1 MGFNVAHMSACMIA
15 HDSPE
20 MSTMS
25 SCQPLA
31 EKDKQVEAIMRER
44 LLGGFAPSAPVVR
57 SWTRCIE
64 DYGLDPDVCV
74 APPVMTSAELALR
87 REQSADLI
95 DCAKLEMATL
105 YQQLGDPEL
114 AVVMTDAD
122 GVILHLAS
130 SPEFAGE
137 VEDWGLCAGAIW
149 NERAAG
155 TNGMGTCLAEGKS
168 IAVRQHEH
176 FYRRYTTLTCAA
188 APVFDERGAIAGVLD
203 VTSRSP
209 LLQQHSLVLVGM
221 SRQMIE
227 NRLLDARH
235 TQAYRIQFHSRP
247 EFVGTLHAGKLTVD
261 EDGTIL
267 GANRSALVQLGFVTL
282 DEIAGQ
288 SVTEIFNA
296 SLSEIVARSARSSFY
311 PVAIYRTHGSS
322 RFFVVAQEPRDRAAR
337 DAVAPAPAA
346 ASFDDAAPDQPA
358 TPAPARRPTRITRP
372 TGASRVEF
380 GDAQIASQFDLGARV
395 IDRGISVL
403 VHGETGSGKEVFANA
418 LHAASERNSGP
429 FVAVN
434 CASLPEHLIES
445 ELFGYRAGAFTGAQR
460 EGRRGKILQADGGT
474 LFLDEIG
481 DMPLALQARL
491 LRVLEEREVTPLGSE
506 TVVKVDFQLVS
517 ASHRDLAEL
526 VESGQFREDL
536 YYRLNGVMLE
546 LPPLRARKD
555 KLALIRHLLEKE
567 NTPALRISADVR
579 QILLDSDWPGNIR
592 QLRNV
597 LRTAV
602 ALCDGDELTTAHLPA
617 WLVHREKN
625 LCRQRVAATASVPQE
640 TDDDAD
646 AESEASIAA
655 PLNAILLAEREALL
669 ALLDKHRW
677 NVSQVAIALGIT
689 RNTLYRKMRRVN
701 IKT

>member
-1 MGFNVAHMSACMIA
+1 
-15 HDSPE
+15 
-20 MSTMS
+20 MS

-31 EKDKQVEAIMRER
+31 GQASRVEAIMRTR
-44 LLGGFAPSAPVVR
+44 PGGFAPSAPVVR

-64 DYGLDPDVCV
+64 DYGLDPDVCLP
-74 APPVMTSAELALR
+74 PPVMTSAELALR
-87 REQSADLI
+87 REQNAGLV

-105 YQQLGDPEL
+105 YQQLGDGEL
-114 AVVMTDAD
+114 AVVLTDSD

-137 VEDWGLCAGAIW
+137 VEDWGLCAGAVW
-149 NERAAG
+149 NEREAG
-155 TNGMGTCLAEGKS
+155 TNGMGTCLAEGEA

-176 FYRRYTTLTCAA
+176 FYHRYTSLTCAA
-188 APVFDERGAIAGVLD
+188 VPVFDEGGSIAGVLD

-235 TQAYRIQFHSRP
+235 THAFRIQFHSRP

-261 EDGTIL
+261 DDGTIL
-267 GANRSALVQLGFVTL
+267 GANRSALAQLGFVTL
-282 DEIAGQ
+282 DEIAGKP
-288 SVTEIFNA
+288 VTEIFNA
-296 SLSEIVARSARSSFY
+296 SLEEIVARSTRSSFY
-311 PVAIYRTHGSS
+311 PVAIYRTHASS
-322 RFFVVAQEPRDRAAR
+322 RFFVVAQEPRDRA
-337 DAVAPAPAA
+337 DA
-346 ASFDDAAPDQPA
+346 SNHD
-358 TPAPARRPTRITRP
+358 TSSLTRRPARATRSTNPLRSS
-372 TGASRVEF
+372 TTRVEF

-395 IDRGISVL
+395 IDRGIAVL

-418 LHAASERNSGP
+418 LHAASERSNGP

-506 TVVKVDFQLVS
+506 AVVKVDFQLVS
-517 ASHRDLAEL
+517 ASHRDLNEL

-567 NTPALRISADVR
+567 RTPAPRLSADVR

-597 LRTAV
+597 LRTAT

-617 WLVHREKN
+617 WLVQREKN
-625 LCRQRVAATASVPQE
+625 LNRPQTAGASTALAD
-640 TDDDAD
+640 TDESAD
-646 AESEASIAA
+646 AEETSNA
-655 PLNAILLAEREALL
+655 PLNAILQAEREALL

-677 NVSQVAIALGIT
+677 NVSQVALALGIT
-689 RNTLYRKMRRVN
+689 RNTLYRKMRRVH

>member
-1 MGFNVAHMSACMIA
+1 
-15 HDSPE
+15 
-20 MSTMS
+20 
-25 SCQPLA
+25 
-31 EKDKQVEAIMRER
+31 MRER
-44 LLGGFAPSAPVVR
+44 VGGFAPSEPVVR

-64 DYGLDPDVCV
+64 DYGLDPDVC
-74 APPVMTSAELALR
+74 APPPLISSAELAQR
-87 REQSADLI
+87 RELNVDLV

-114 AVVMTDAD
+114 AVIMTDAE

-137 VEDWGLCAGAIW
+137 VEDWGLCAGAVW
-149 NERAAG
+149 NEREAG
-155 TNGMGTCLAEGKS
+155 TNGMGTCLAEGES

-176 FYRRYTTLTCAA
+176 FYKRYTTLTCAA
-188 APVFDERGAIAGVLD
+188 APVFDERGTIAGVLD

-235 TQAYRIQFHSRP
+235 THAYRIQFHSRP
-247 EFVGTLHAGKLTVD
+247 EFVGTLHAGRLTVD

-267 GANRSALVQLGFVTL
+267 GANRSALMQLGFAKL
-282 DEIAGQ
+282 DDIAGK

-296 SLSEIVARSARSSFY
+296 SLNAIVTRSAGSSFY
-311 PVAIYRTHGSS
+311 PVAIYCTHASS
-322 RFFVVAQEPRDRAAR
+322 RFFVVAQAPRDRAAHEGITTQPVA
-337 DAVAPAPAA
+337 AVRRPARAARPTA
-346 ASFDDAAPDQPA
+346 ASGPGAA
-358 TPAPARRPTRITRP
+358 
-372 TGASRVEF
+372 RVEF

-395 IDRGISVL
+395 IDRGVAVL

-418 LHAASERNSGP
+418 LHAASKSRNGP

-460 EGRRGKILQADGGT
+460 EGRRGKILQADGGM

-506 TVVKVDFQLVS
+506 AVVKVDFQLVS
-517 ASHRDLAEL
+517 ASHRDLEEL

-546 LPPLRARKD
+546 LPPLRARTD

-567 NTPALRISADVR
+567 QSPAPRLSADVR

-597 LRTAV
+597 LRTAA
-602 ALCDGDELTTAHLPA
+602 ALCDGDVLTTDHLPA
-617 WLVHREKN
+617 WLVQREKN
-625 LCRQRVAATASVPQE
+625 LHRPQPASPAPALPDS
-640 TDDDAD
+640 DDFADAAD
-646 AESEASIAA
+646 AEAASAA
-655 PLNAILLAEREALL
+655 PLNAILQAEREALL
-669 ALLDKHRW
+669 ALLDKNRW

-689 RNTLYRKMRRVN
+689 RNTLYRKMRRVHIN
-701 IKT
+701 T

>member
-1 MGFNVAHMSACMIA
+1 
-15 HDSPE
+15 
-20 MSTMS
+20 MS

-31 EKDKQVEAIMRER
+31 GQASRVEAIMRTR
-44 LLGGFAPSAPVVR
+44 PGGFAPSAPVVR

-64 DYGLDPDVCV
+64 DYGLDPDVCLP
-74 APPVMTSAELALR
+74 PPVMTSAELALR
-87 REQSADLI
+87 REQNAGLV

-105 YQQLGDPEL
+105 YQQLGDGEL
-114 AVVMTDAD
+114 AVVLTDSD

-137 VEDWGLCAGAIW
+137 VEDWGLCAGAVW
-149 NERAAG
+149 NEREAG
-155 TNGMGTCLAEGKS
+155 TNGMGTCLAEGEA

-176 FYRRYTTLTCAA
+176 FYHRYTSLTCAA
-188 APVFDERGAIAGVLD
+188 VPVFDEGGSIAGVLD

-235 TQAYRIQFHSRP
+235 THAFRIQFHSRP

-261 EDGTIL
+261 DDGTIL
-267 GANRSALVQLGFVTL
+267 GANRSALAQLGFVTL
-282 DEIAGQ
+282 DEIAGKP
-288 SVTEIFNA
+288 VTEIFNA
-296 SLSEIVARSARSSFY
+296 SLEEIVARSTRSSFY
-311 PVAIYRTHGSS
+311 PVAIYRTHASS
-322 RFFVVAQEPRDRAAR
+322 RFFVVAQEPRDRA
-337 DAVAPAPAA
+337 DASNHD
-346 ASFDDAAPDQPA
+346 ASSL
-358 TPAPARRPTRITRP
+358 ARRPARATRSTNPLRSS
-372 TGASRVEF
+372 TTRVEF

-395 IDRGISVL
+395 IDRGIAVL

-418 LHAASERNSGP
+418 LHAASERSNGP

-506 TVVKVDFQLVS
+506 AVVKVDFQLVS
-517 ASHRDLAEL
+517 ASHRDLNEL

-567 NTPALRISADVR
+567 RTPAPRLSADVR

-597 LRTAV
+597 LRTAT

-617 WLVHREKN
+617 WLVQREKN
-625 LCRQRVAATASVPQE
+625 LNRPQTAGASTALAD
-640 TDDDAD
+640 TDESAD
-646 AESEASIAA
+646 AEETSNA
-655 PLNAILLAEREALL
+655 PLNAILQAEREALL

-677 NVSQVAIALGIT
+677 NVSQVALALGIT
-689 RNTLYRKMRRVN
+689 RNTLYRKMRRVH

>member
-1 MGFNVAHMSACMIA
+1 
-15 HDSPE
+15 
-20 MSTMS
+20 MS

-31 EKDKQVEAIMRER
+31 GKSNRVEAIMRER
-44 LLGGFAPSAPVVR
+44 LGAFAPSAPVVR
-57 SWTRCIE
+57 SWTRCVE
-64 DYGLDPDVCV
+64 NYGLDPD
-74 APPVMTSAELALR
+74 ASAPPPVMTSAELALR
-87 REQSADLI
+87 REQNADLV

-105 YQQLGDPEL
+105 YQQLGDSEL

-130 SPEFAGE
+130 SPEFASE

-149 NERAAG
+149 NEREAG
-155 TNGMGTCLAEGKS
+155 TNGMGTCLAEGEPV
-168 IAVRQHEH
+168 AVRQREH
-176 FYRRYTTLTCAA
+176 FYSRYGTLTCAA
-188 APVFDERGAIAGVLD
+188 APVLDECGSIAGVLD

-221 SRQMIE
+221 SRQMVE

-235 TQAYRIQFHSRP
+235 THAYRIQFHSRP

-261 EDGTIL
+261 EDGAIL
-267 GANRSALVQLGFVTL
+267 GANRSALVQLGFVSL
-282 DEIAGQ
+282 EGIAGK
-288 SVTEIFNA
+288 SITDIFNA
-296 SLSEIVARSARSSFY
+296 SLEEIVARSARSSFY
-311 PVAIYRTHGSS
+311 PIAIYRTHASS

-337 DAVAPAPAA
+337 EAIAPAQRA
-346 ASFDDAAPDQPA
+346 ASNGDTAA
-358 TPAPARRPTRITRP
+358 TGTRRPARATRT
-372 TGASRVEF
+372 TGAPGAGAVRVEF

-395 IDRGISVL
+395 IDRGIAVL
-403 VHGETGSGKEVFANA
+403 VHGETGSGKEVFAHA
-418 LHAASERNSGP
+418 LHAASERGNGP

-567 NTPALRISADVR
+567 QTPAPRLSADVR
-579 QILLDSDWPGNIR
+579 QILLDCDWPGNIR

-597 LRTAV
+597 LRTAAV
-602 ALCDGDELTTAHLPA
+602 LCNGDELTTAHLPA
-617 WLVHREKN
+617 WLVQRDKN
-625 LCRQRVAATASVPQE
+625 LHRSRPGGPAAALPDSDEAADPE
-640 TDDDAD
+640 DEMDA
-646 AESEASIAA
+646 AA
-655 PLNAILLAEREALL
+655 PLNAILQAEREALL

-689 RNTLYRKMRRVN
+689 RNTLYRKMKRVH

>member
-1 MGFNVAHMSACMIA
+1 MGVRDF
-15 HDSPE
+15 PE
-20 MSTMS
+20 MFTMT
-25 SCQPLA
+25 SCQPFA
-31 EKDKQVEAIMRER
+31 GQCSQIEAIMRAR
-44 LLGGFAPSAPVVR
+44 PSGFALSAPVVR

-64 DYGLDPDVCV
+64 DYGLDPDVCTP
-74 APPVMTSAELALR
+74 PPVMTGAELTLR
-87 REQSADLI
+87 REQNTGLV

-105 YQQLGDPEL
+105 FQQLGDSEL
-114 AVVMTDAD
+114 AVVLTDSD

-130 SPEFAGE
+130 SPEFASE
-137 VEDWGLCAGAIW
+137 VEDWGLCAGAMW
-149 NERAAG
+149 NEREAG
-155 TNGMGTCLAEGKS
+155 TNGMGTCLAEGEA

-176 FYRRYTTLTCAA
+176 FYKRYTALTCAA
-188 APVFDERGAIAGVLD
+188 APVFDERGSIAGVLD

-227 NRLLDARH
+227 NRLLDTRH
-235 TQAYRIQFHSRP
+235 THAFRIQFHSRP

-267 GANRSALVQLGFVTL
+267 GANRSAMVQLGFARL
-282 DEIAGQ
+282 DEITGK
-288 SVTEIFNA
+288 SITEIFNA
-296 SLSEIVARSARSSFY
+296 SLNEIVARSARSSFY
-311 PVAIYRTHGSS
+311 PIAIYRTHASS
-322 RFFVVAQEPRDRAAR
+322 RFFVVAQEPRERAAR
-337 DAVAPAPAA
+337 EAIASTPVADA
-346 ASFDDAAPDQPA
+346 SDDTTS
-358 TPAPARRPTRITRP
+358 TPRRPVRAARP
-372 TGASRVEF
+372 AGALRSGAVRVEF

-395 IDRGISVL
+395 IDRGIAVL

-418 LHAASERNSGP
+418 LHAASERSGGP

-506 TVVKVDFQLVS
+506 AVVKVDFQLVS

-567 NTPALRISADVR
+567 QTPVPRLSADVR

-597 LRTAV
+597 LRTAA
-602 ALCDGDELTTAHLPA
+602 ALCEGYELTTAHLPA
-617 WLVHREKN
+617 WLVQREKN
-625 LCRQRVAATASVPQE
+625 LHRAPAAQPAAALPDG
-640 TDDDAD
+640 DDIAD
-646 AESEASIAA
+646 AEDEATAAA
-655 PLNAILLAEREALL
+655 PLNAILQAEREALL

-689 RNTLYRKMRRVN
+689 RNTLYRKMRRVH

>member
-1 MGFNVAHMSACMIA
+1 
-15 HDSPE
+15 
-20 MSTMS
+20 MS

-31 EKDKQVEAIMRER
+31 GQASQVEAIMRTR
-44 LLGGFAPSAPVVR
+44 PGGFAPSAPVVR

-64 DYGLDPDVCV
+64 NYGLDPDVCLP
-74 APPVMTSAELALR
+74 PPVMTSAELALR
-87 REQSADLI
+87 REQNASLV

-105 YQQLGDPEL
+105 YQQLGDSEL
-114 AVVMTDAD
+114 AVVLTDSD

-149 NERAAG
+149 NEREAG
-155 TNGMGTCLAEGKS
+155 TNGMGTCLAEGEA

-176 FYRRYTTLTCAA
+176 FYQRYTSLTCAA
-188 APVFDERGAIAGVLD
+188 VPVFDEGGSIAGVLD

-235 TQAYRIQFHSRP
+235 THAFRIQFHSRP

-261 EDGTIL
+261 DDGTIL
-267 GANRSALVQLGFVTL
+267 GANRSALAQLGFVTL
-282 DEIAGQ
+282 DEIAGKP
-288 SVTEIFNA
+288 VTEIFNA
-296 SLSEIVARSARSSFY
+296 SLGEIVARSTRSSFY
-311 PVAIYRTHGSS
+311 PVAIYRTHASS

-337 DAVAPAPAA
+337 E
-346 ASFDDAAPDQPA
+346 
-358 TPAPARRPTRITRP
+358 TIAPARAEASNDDASSALARRPARATRSTSPLRQG
-372 TGASRVEF
+372 TARVEF

-395 IDRGISVL
+395 IDRGIAVL

-418 LHAASERNSGP
+418 LHAASERSNGP

-506 TVVKVDFQLVS
+506 AVVKVDFQLVS
-517 ASHRDLAEL
+517 ASHRDLNEL

-567 NTPALRISADVR
+567 RAPAPRLSADVR

-597 LRTAV
+597 LRTAT

-617 WLVHREKN
+617 WLVQREKN
-625 LCRQRVAATASVPQE
+625 LNRPQAVSAPTALSD
-640 TDDDAD
+640 TDDSAD
-646 AESEASIAA
+646 TEEASNA
-655 PLNAILLAEREALL
+655 PLNAILQAEREALL

-677 NVSQVAIALGIT
+677 NVSQVALALGIT
-689 RNTLYRKMRRVN
+689 RNTLYRKMRRVH

>member
-1 MGFNVAHMSACMIA
+1 
-15 HDSPE
+15 
-20 MSTMS
+20 MS

-31 EKDKQVEAIMRER
+31 GQASRVEAIMRTR
-44 LLGGFAPSAPVVR
+44 PGGFAPSAPVVR

-64 DYGLDPDVCV
+64 DYGLDPDVCLP
-74 APPVMTSAELALR
+74 PPVMTSAELALR
-87 REQSADLI
+87 REQNAGLV

-105 YQQLGDPEL
+105 YQQLGDGEL
-114 AVVMTDAD
+114 AVVLTDSD

-137 VEDWGLCAGAIW
+137 VEDWGLCAGAVW
-149 NERAAG
+149 NEREAG
-155 TNGMGTCLAEGKS
+155 TNGMGTCLAEGEA

-176 FYRRYTTLTCAA
+176 FYHRYTSLTCAA
-188 APVFDERGAIAGVLD
+188 VPVFDEGGSIAGVLD

-235 TQAYRIQFHSRP
+235 THAFRIQFHSRP

-261 EDGTIL
+261 DDGTIL
-267 GANRSALVQLGFVTL
+267 GANRSALAQLGFVTL
-282 DEIAGQ
+282 DEIAGKP
-288 SVTEIFNA
+288 VTEIFNA
-296 SLSEIVARSARSSFY
+296 SLEEIVARSTRSSFY
-311 PVAIYRTHGSS
+311 PVAIYRTHASS
-322 RFFVVAQEPRDRAAR
+322 RFFVVAQEPRDRA
-337 DAVAPAPAA
+337 DASNHD
-346 ASFDDAAPDQPA
+346 ASSL
-358 TPAPARRPTRITRP
+358 TRRPARATRSTNPLRSS
-372 TGASRVEF
+372 TTRVEF

-395 IDRGISVL
+395 IDRGIAVL

-418 LHAASERNSGP
+418 LHAASERSNGP

-506 TVVKVDFQLVS
+506 AVVKVDFQLVS
-517 ASHRDLAEL
+517 ASHRDLNEL

-567 NTPALRISADVR
+567 RTPAPRLSADVR

-597 LRTAV
+597 LRTAT

-617 WLVHREKN
+617 WLVQREKN
-625 LCRQRVAATASVPQE
+625 LNRPQTAAASTALAD
-640 TDDDAD
+640 TDESAD
-646 AESEASIAA
+646 AEETSNA
-655 PLNAILLAEREALL
+655 PLNAILQAEREALL

-677 NVSQVAIALGIT
+677 NVSQVALALGIT
-689 RNTLYRKMRRVN
+689 RNTLYRKMRRVH

>member
-1 MGFNVAHMSACMIA
+1 
-15 HDSPE
+15 
-20 MSTMS
+20 
-25 SCQPLA
+25 
-31 EKDKQVEAIMRER
+31 MRER
-44 LLGGFAPSAPVVR
+44 VGGFAPSEPVVR

-64 DYGLDPDVCV
+64 EYGLDPDVCT
-74 APPVMTSAELALR
+74 PPPLITSAELALR
-87 REQSADLI
+87 REQNADLV

-114 AVVMTDAD
+114 AVIMTDAE

-130 SPEFAGE
+130 SPEFASE
-137 VEDWGLCAGAIW
+137 VEDWGLCAGAVW
-149 NERAAG
+149 NEREAG
-155 TNGMGTCLAEGKS
+155 TNGMGTCLAERES

-176 FYRRYTTLTCAA
+176 FYKRYTTLTCAA
-188 APVFDERGAIAGVLD
+188 APVFDERGSIAGVLD

-235 TQAYRIQFHSRP
+235 THAYRIQFHSRP
-247 EFVGTLHAGKLTVD
+247 EFVGTLHAGRLTVD

-267 GANRSALVQLGFVTL
+267 GANRSALMQLGFVKL
-282 DEIAGQ
+282 EDIAGK

-296 SLSEIVARSARSSFY
+296 SLNEIVTRSASSSFY
-311 PVAIYRTHGSS
+311 PVAIYCTHASS
-322 RFFVVAQEPRDRAAR
+322 RFFVVAQEPRDLAAAEAIAPQPLAAARRPARAAR
-337 DAVAPAPAA
+337 PTA
-346 ASFDDAAPDQPA
+346 ASCPGAA
-358 TPAPARRPTRITRP
+358 
-372 TGASRVEF
+372 RVEF
-380 GDAQIASQFDLGARV
+380 GDAQIASQFELGARV
-395 IDRGISVL
+395 IDRGVAVL

-418 LHAASERNSGP
+418 LHAASKGRNGP

-481 DMPLALQARL
+481 DMPLGLQARL

-506 TVVKVDFQLVS
+506 AVVKVDFQLVS
-517 ASHRDLAEL
+517 ASHRDLEEL

-546 LPPLRARKD
+546 LPPLRERED
-555 KLALIRHLLEKE
+555 KLALIGHLLERE
-567 NTPALRISADVR
+567 QNPAPRISADVR

-597 LRTAV
+597 LRTAA
-602 ALCDGDELTTAHLPA
+602 ALCDGDALTTAHLPA
-617 WLVHREKN
+617 WLVQREKN
-625 LCRQRVAATASVPQE
+625 LHRLQPASPAPALPE
-640 TDDDAD
+640 SDDSDEAD
-646 AESEASIAA
+646 AEAASAA
-655 PLNAILLAEREALL
+655 PLNAILQAEREALL
-669 ALLDKHRW
+669 ALLGKHRW
-677 NVSQVAIALGIT
+677 NVSQVALALGIT
-689 RNTLYRKMRRVN
+689 RNTLYRKMRRVHIN
-701 IKT
+701 T